1 MEINEE
7 FNLIKNHMKDNTI
20 NAMLIQPPWVDQ
32 KLQDNIREILK
43 AIGQD
48 PTREG
53 LIETPKRFLKYLWD
67 ITHPQEFNFTTF
79 DSEGMNQM
87 IIQKDIP
94 FHSTCEHHI
103 VPFIGR
109 AAIAYIPNKKIVG
122 LSKLARMVDYYS
134 SNLQNQERI
143 TMQVA
148 DALENQLEP
157 LGVAV
162 MLKAQHLCM
171 QVRGVKKPDTWTVTS
186 AMRGIFMTSQS
197 TKEEFLKLVD
207 F

>member
-1 MEINEE
+1 ME
-7 FNLIKNHMKDNTI
+7 DNITD
-20 NAMLIQPPWVDQ
+20 ATLDQ
-32 KLQDNIREILK
+32 SIWTDPKLQNNVREILK
-43 AIGQD
+43 ALGQD

-53 LIETPKRFLKYLWD
+53 LLETPKRFLKYLWD

-79 DSEGMNQM
+79 DSEGMDQM

-94 FHSTCEHHI
+94 FYSTCEHHV

-109 AAIAYIPNKKIVG
+109 AAIAYIPDKKIVG
-122 LSKLARMVDYYS
+122 LSKLARLVDYYS
-134 SNLQNQERI
+134 ANLQNQERI

-148 DALENQLEP
+148 DELEKQLEP

-186 AMRGIFMTSQS
+186 AMRGIFMTSQT